1 MVCIVS
7 MTEKPKLND
16 PILIEGLPG
25 IGFVANIV
33 ALHLIRELNAEPFA
47 EIRCSSFQDLA
58 VTADGGKTREP
69 INELYY
75 YKGKLG
81 ERDLIIL
88 YGNTQALTSTGQYE
102 LCSRIL
108 TMSEELGCHLV
119 VTLGGLKRET
129 EVNEP
134 KLFFAATNSKI
145 GKEMLQS
152 GVQIINGRIFGVAG
166 LLVGLARLRGL
177 DGFCLLAET
186 PGVFPDGVAA
196 SRILNLL
203 GGMFDL
209 KVNADR
215 LEGTVEKTRRLL
227 ENFGL
232 LQRISEERK
241 KAPQLRWL
249 I

>member
-1 MVCIVS
+1 
-7 MTEKPKLND
+7 MT
-16 PILIEGLPG
+16 
-25 IGFVANIV
+25 
-33 ALHLIRELNAEPFA
+33 AE
-47 EIRCSSFQDLA
+47 
-58 VTADGGKTREP
+58 GGKTREP
-69 INELYY
+69 INKLYY
-75 YKGKLG
+75 YRGKPR

-108 TMSEELGCHLV
+108 NMSEELGCQLV

-129 EVNEP
+129 EVNDP
-134 KLFFAATNSKI
+134 KLYFAATDRKT
-145 GKEMLQS
+145 GKQMLQS

-186 PGVFPDGVAA
+186 PGVFPDGLAA
-196 SRILNLL
+196 RKILNLII
-203 GGMFDL
+203 GMFDL
-209 KVNADR
+209 KVNTER
-215 LEGTVEKTRRLL
+215 LENTVEETRRLL

-232 LQRISEERK
+232 LQRISEEK
-241 KAPQLRWL
+241 KKTPKLRWL

>member
-1 MVCIVS
+1 MVCRLL
-7 MTEKPKLND
+7 MTEEPKLNN

-33 ALHLIRELNAEPFA
+33 ALHLIRELKAEPFA

-58 VTADGGKTREP
+58 VTAEGGKTREP
-69 INELYY
+69 TNRLYY
-75 YKGKLG
+75 YSANGG
-81 ERDLIIL
+81 DRDLIIL

-108 TMSEELGCHLV
+108 TVSEKLGCRLV

-129 EVNEP
+129 EVKEP
-134 KLFFAATNSKI
+134 KLFFAATDRKI
-145 GKEMLQS
+145 GKQMLQR
-152 GVQIINGRIFGVAG
+152 GVQIIDGRIFGVAG
-166 LLVGLARLRGL
+166 LLVGLARLREL

-186 PGVFPDGVAA
+186 PGVFPDRLGAG
-196 SRILNLL
+196 RTLDLL
-203 GGMFDL
+203 IEMFDL
-209 KVNADR
+209 KINTER
-215 LEGTVEKTRRLL
+215 LENTVEETRRLL
-227 ENFGL
+227 ESFGL
-232 LQRISEERK
+232 LQRVSEERK